1 MKGLSKIVLV
11 AAIAIMGCVTT
22 ASAATPKEKCVKQ
35 LEKLTQE
42 MKKNSADYTDEDWEK
57 VALQYEAISK
67 EMEQYEYTDEE
78 LRKIGVLK
86 GRFYNIVAKKNVSKG
101 ASELNTLIQQL
112 GGFLQGFLE
121 KDDTDK

>member
-1 MKGLSKIVLV
+1 MKGLTKIMLV
-11 AAIAIMGCVTT
+11 AIIAIMGCATT
-22 ASAATPKEKCVKQ
+22 ASASTPKEKCVKK

-42 MKKNSADYTDEDWEK
+42 MKKNNADYTDEDWNR
-57 VALQYEAISK
+57 VAEEYEAISK
-67 EMEQYEYTDEE
+67 EMEEYEYTDEE

-86 GRFYNIVAKKNVSKG
+86 GRFYNIVAKKSVSKG
-101 ASELNTLIQQL
+101 AAELNTLIQQL

>member
-1 MKGLSKIVLV
+1 MKGLTKVMLV
-11 AAIAIMGCVTT
+11 AIIAIMGCVVT
-22 ASAATPKEKCVKQ
+22 ASAATPKEKCVQK

-42 MKKNSADYTDEDWEK
+42 MKKNSADYTDEDWED
-57 VALQYEAISK
+57 VAIQYEAIAK
-67 EMEQYEYTDEE
+67 EMEEYSYTDEE

-86 GRFYNIVAKKNVSKG
+86 GRFYSMVAKKNVNKG

-121 KDDTDK
+121 KDE